1 MNKKQN
7 ELYINPKLLAKVA
20 IGGFSI
26 HLITL
31 FLDNHFLT
39 YCIPAIVLNIIF
51 VAYFLLILRQK
62 NMSTTILNIV
72 LFIFLALATPL
83 LGLASSHS
91 NFLAKGI
98 WFGINDALLTNYLV
112 ALITFLLLMVVL
124 FGIIRKSRLKYSVWG
139 FIIIALT
146 IIGFVLSVIESYLVT
161 PISVISDLALGTG
174 YVGMALFLSEYGNTI
189 KVKREMKKCQK

>member
-83 LGLASSHS
+83 LGLASSRS

-112 ALITFLLLMVVL
+112 ALITFLLLMVIL

-146 IIGFVLSVIESYLVT
+146 IIGFILGIIESYLVT
-161 PISVISDLALGTG
+161 PISVISDLALGAG
-174 YVGMALFLSEYGNTI
+174 YVGMALFLGEYGNAI